1 MLYWFYENDHKKFI
15 ERLLSAKLVLLA
27 MSFLLLGV
35 VSQAH
40 IDLKF
45 SLWEISIK
53 MEILD
58 N

>member
-1 MLYWFYENDHKKFI
+1 
-15 ERLLSAKLVLLA
+15 
-27 MSFLLLGV
+27 MSFLLLGA
-35 VSQAH
+35 VSQVH

-45 SLWEISIK
+45 SLREISIK